1 MTYHLIAPMGLTLVL
16 VFGLFF
22 GLLFAIGTYFQIG
35 LFPIIGIG
43 IFMGFIQWY
52 IGPLMLKWTTN
63 MRPLQ
68 PGEMPWIEET
78 VAGVCIKNRVKM
90 PKIMI
95 ANVGAPNAFVFGRT
109 NNSATLTITQG
120 LLNSLSQEEVEAVI
134 SHEVGHIKHNDMV
147 IMTLVSVIPMIAYY
161 VAISTMWGSRS
172 NRDSRGGGAVLIGIG
187 AFVIYFVTNLLILY
201 FSRLR
206 ESYADDFGGHQMR
219 PTILASALAK
229 ITYGLALKKPE
240 EKNSTLRYFYAVD
253 PALASSEV
261 SRFPSFYKDQR
272 LTEDEINQ
280 AMRWEKTNPLSRF
293 GEIFRTHPLT
303 YKRIERLLDLE
314 KELGFTSA

>member
-1 MTYHLIAPMGLTLVL
+1 MVAPMSLTLVL

-22 GLLFAIGTYFQIG
+22 GLLFAVASYFNVGII
-35 LFPIIGIG
+35 PIIGIG
-43 IFMGFIQWY
+43 VFMGFIQWY

-63 MRPLQ
+63 MRQLQ

-78 VAGVCIKNRVKM
+78 VAKICMQNRVKI

-95 ANVGAPNAFVFGRT
+95 ANIGAPNAFCFGRT

-147 IMTLVSVIPMIAYY
+147 VMTLVSVIPMIAYY
-161 VAISTMWGSRS
+161 IAISTIFGSRS
-172 NRDSRGGGAVLIGIG
+172 NRNSGGGAALIGIG
-187 AFVIYFVTNLLILY
+187 AFAIYFITNLLILY

-219 PTILASALAK
+219 PAILASALAK
-229 ITYGLALKKPE
+229 ITYGLALRKPE

-253 PALASSEV
+253 PTLAASEV
-261 SRFPSFYKDQR
+261 SRFPSNYKDQN
-272 LTEDEINQ
+272 LTEDQIMQ
-280 AMRWEKTNPLSRF
+280 AMNWEKTNPMSRF

-303 YKRIERLLDLE
+303 YKRIERLLNLE
-314 KELGFTSA
+314 RELGSTG

>member
-1 MTYHLIAPMGLTLVL
+1 MSLTLVL

-22 GLLFAIGTYFQIG
+22 GLLFAIGSYFNVG
-35 LFPIIGIG
+35 LYPIIGIG

-63 MRPLQ
+63 MRPLE
-68 PGEMPWIEET
+68 PGEMPWLEET
-78 VAGVCIKNRVKM
+78 VQEICIKNRVKI

-95 ANVGAPNAFVFGRT
+95 ANIGAPNAFVFGRT
-109 NNSATLTITQG
+109 NNSATLTVTQG
-120 LLNSLSQEEVEAVI
+120 LLNSLTQEEVEAVI
-134 SHEVGHIKHNDMV
+134 AHEVGHIKHNDMV

-161 VAISTMWGSRS
+161 IAISTIFGGSS
-172 NRDSRGGGAVLIGIG
+172 NRNRGGGAALIGIG
-187 AFVIYFVTNLLILY
+187 AFAIYFITNLLILY

-219 PTILASALAK
+219 PTILANALAK

-261 SRFPSFYKDQR
+261 SRFSSYYKDQY
-272 LTEDEINQ
+272 LTEDEINE
-280 AMRWEKTNPLSRF
+280 AMKWEKTNPLSRF

-303 YKRIERLLDLE
+303 YKRIERLFSLE
-314 KELGFTSA
+314 KELGSTNA

>member
-1 MTYHLIAPMGLTLVL
+1 MAYSMIAPMGLTLIL

-22 GLLFAIGTYFQIG
+22 GLLFAVASYFNVGI
-35 LFPIIGIG
+35 FSIIGIG

-52 IGPLMLKWTTN
+52 MGPMILKWTTN

-78 VAGVCIKNRVKM
+78 VSKVCMQNGVKI

-95 ANVGAPNAFVFGRT
+95 ANIGAPNAFCFGRT

-120 LLNSLSQEEVEAVI
+120 LLNTLSKEEVESVI
-134 SHEVGHIKHNDMV
+134 GHEVGHIKHNDMV
-147 IMTLVSVIPMIAYY
+147 VMTLVSVIPMIAYY
-161 VAISTMWGSRS
+161 IAISTIFGNRS
-172 NRDSRGGGAVLIGIG
+172 NRNNGGGAALIGIG
-187 AFVIYFVTNLLILY
+187 AFAIYFITNLLILY

-219 PTILASALAK
+219 PAILASALAK

-253 PALASSEV
+253 PSLAASEV
-261 SRFPSFYKDQR
+261 SRLPSSYKDEN
-272 LTEDEINQ
+272 LTDDQIMQ
-280 AMRWEKTNPLSRF
+280 AMNWEKKNPMSKF

-303 YKRIERLLDLE
+303 YKRIERLLNLE
-314 KELGFTSA
+314 KELGSKS

>member
-1 MTYHLIAPMGLTLVL
+1 MTYRMIAPMGLTLVL

-22 GLLFAIGTYFQIG
+22 GLLFAVASYFNVGI
-35 LFPIIGIG
+35 FPIIGIG

-52 IGPLMLKWTTN
+52 VGPLMLKWTTN

-68 PGEMPWIEET
+68 SGEMPWIEET
-78 VAGVCIKNRVKM
+78 VAKVCMQNGVKI

-95 ANVGAPNAFVFGRT
+95 ANIGAPNAFCFGRT

-120 LLNSLSQEEVEAVI
+120 LLNSLSKEEVESVI
-134 SHEVGHIKHNDMV
+134 GHEVGHIKHNDMV
-147 IMTLVSVIPMIAYY
+147 VMTLVSVIPMIAYY
-161 VAISTMWGSRS
+161 IAISTVFGNRS
-172 NRDSRGGGAVLIGIG
+172 NRNNGSGAALIGIG
-187 AFVIYFVTNLLILY
+187 AFAIYFITNLLILY

-240 EKNSTLRYFYAVD
+240 DKNSTMRYFYAVD
-253 PALASSEV
+253 PSLAASEI
-261 SRFPSFYKDQR
+261 SRLPSNYKDQN
-272 LTEDEINQ
+272 LTEDQIMQ
-280 AMRWEKTNPLSRF
+280 AMNWEKTNPMSRF

-303 YKRIERLLDLE
+303 YKRIERLLNLE
-314 KELGFTSA
+314 KELGSDKI

>member
-1 MTYHLIAPMGLTLVL
+1 MTYNMIAPMGLTLVL

-22 GLLFAIGTYFQIG
+22 GLLFAVASYFNVGI
-35 LFPIIGIG
+35 FPIIGIG

-52 IGPLMLKWTTN
+52 VGPLMLKWTTN
-63 MRPLQ
+63 MRQLQ

-78 VAGVCIKNRVKM
+78 VAKICMQNRVKI

-95 ANVGAPNAFVFGRT
+95 ANIGAPNAFCFGRT

-120 LLNSLSQEEVEAVI
+120 LLNSLSQEEAEAVI
-134 SHEVGHIKHNDMV
+134 AHEVGHIKHNDMV
-147 IMTLVSVIPMIAYY
+147 VMTLVSVIPMIAYY
-161 VAISTMWGSRS
+161 IAISTIFGSRS
-172 NRDSRGGGAVLIGIG
+172 NRNNGGGAALIGIG
-187 AFVIYFVTNLLILY
+187 AFAIYFITNLLILY

-229 ITYGLALKKPE
+229 ITYGLALRKPE

-253 PALASSEV
+253 PALAASEV
-261 SRFPSFYKDQR
+261 ARLPSNYKDQN
-272 LTEDEINQ
+272 LTEDQIMQ
-280 AMRWEKTNPLSRF
+280 AMNWEKTNPLSRF

-303 YKRIERLLDLE
+303 YKRIELLFSLE
-314 KELGFTSA
+314 KELGSYN

>member
-1 MTYHLIAPMGLTLVL
+1 MTYNLIAPMSLTLVL

-22 GLLFAIGTYFQIG
+22 GLLFAIGSYFDIG
-35 LFPIIGIG
+35 LYPIIGIG

-63 MRPLQ
+63 MRPLK
-68 PGEMPWIEET
+68 PGEMPWLEET
-78 VAGVCIKNRVKM
+78 VQEICIKNRVKI

-95 ANVGAPNAFVFGRT
+95 ANIGAPNAFVFGRT

-120 LLNSLSQEEVEAVI
+120 LLNSLTQEEVEAVI

-161 VAISTMWGSRS
+161 VAISTIFGSRS
-172 NRDSRGGGAVLIGIG
+172 NSNRNGAAALIGIG
-187 AFVIYFVTNLLILY
+187 AFAIYFITNLLILY

-219 PTILASALAK
+219 PTILANALAK

-253 PALASSEV
+253 PVLASSEV
-261 SRFPSFYKDQR
+261 SRFSSYYKDQY
-272 LTEDEINQ
+272 LTEDEINE
-280 AMRWEKTNPLSRF
+280 AMKWEKTNPLSRF

-303 YKRIERLLDLE
+303 YKRIERLFNLE
-314 KELGFTSA
+314 KELGSTNY

>member
-1 MTYHLIAPMGLTLVL
+1 MIAPMGLTLVL

-22 GLLFAIGTYFQIG
+22 GLLFAVASYFNVGI
-35 LFPIIGIG
+35 FPIIGIG

-52 IGPLMLKWTTN
+52 VGPLMLKWTTN
-63 MRPLQ
+63 MRQLQ

-78 VAGVCIKNRVKM
+78 VAKVCMQNRVKI

-95 ANVGAPNAFVFGRT
+95 ANVGAPNAFCFGRT
-109 NNSATLTITQG
+109 NNSATLAITQG
-120 LLNSLSQEEVEAVI
+120 LLNSLSKEEVEAVI
-134 SHEVGHIKHNDMV
+134 GHEIGHIKHNDMV
-147 IMTLVSVIPMIAYY
+147 VMTLVSVIPMIAYY
-161 VAISTMWGSRS
+161 IAISTIFGNRS
-172 NRDSRGGGAVLIGIG
+172 NRNNGGGAVLIGIG
-187 AFVIYFVTNLLILY
+187 AFAIYFITNLLILY

-240 EKNSTLRYFYAVD
+240 EKSSTLRYFYAVD
-253 PALASSEV
+253 PSLAASEISRLPSS
-261 SRFPSFYKDQR
+261 YKDR
-272 LTEDEINQ
+272 NLTEDQIMQ
-280 AMRWEKTNPLSRF
+280 AMNWEKTNPMSRF

-303 YKRIERLLDLE
+303 YKRIERLLNLE
-314 KELGFTSA
+314 KELGSTGT

>member
-1 MTYHLIAPMGLTLVL
+1 MIAPMGLTLVL

-22 GLLFAIGTYFQIG
+22 GLLFAVASYFNVGI
-35 LFPIIGIG
+35 FPIIGIG

-52 IGPLMLKWTTN
+52 MGPLMLKWTTN

-78 VAGVCIKNRVKM
+78 VAKVCMHNGVKI

-95 ANVGAPNAFVFGRT
+95 ANIGAPNAFCFGRT

-120 LLNSLSQEEVEAVI
+120 LLNSLSKEEVESVI
-134 SHEVGHIKHNDMV
+134 GHEVGHIKHNDMV
-147 IMTLVSVIPMIAYY
+147 VMTLVSVIPMIAYY
-161 VAISTMWGSRS
+161 IAISTIFGNRS
-172 NRDSRGGGAVLIGIG
+172 NRNSGGGAALIGIG
-187 AFVIYFVTNLLILY
+187 AFAIYFITNLLILY

-240 EKNSTLRYFYAVD
+240 EKNSMLRYFYAVD
-253 PALASSEV
+253 PSLAASEISSL
-261 SRFPSFYKDQR
+261 PSNYKDQN
-272 LTEDEINQ
+272 LTEDQIMQ
-280 AMRWEKTNPLSRF
+280 AMNWEKTNPMSRF

-303 YKRIERLLDLE
+303 YKRIERLLNLE
-314 KELGFTSA
+314 KELGTNGT